1 MKGRPVP
8 RTSRIANLDPQMVKG
23 VLRVGGRID
32 LAELR
37 WEAKHPIIL
46 DHGQDVTRL
55 IVTDYH

>member
-1 MKGRPVP
+1 
-8 RTSRIANLDPQMVKG
+8 MVKG